1 MTNTLNQ
8 IIFFFLHQN
17 QNIFFSNIGNQNIF
31 LEKSHIPSPFKLNG
45 RSLRQ
50 NVLVH
55 VFIIRTIR
63 FDYFA
68 KSYKQRLQHDSFVDM
83 LECSCC
89 FSWLYFWMKGIS
101 ITIFNCR
108 CIGFFYIITINCHKL
123 LHSKQRRIK
132 LTVTSYFIQNRDV

>member
-1 MTNTLNQ
+1 MLWFLVSFRISFSDNTSVRIFFFQNLTLGYMTNTLNQ
-8 IIFFFLHQN
+8 IIFFSSTKIR
-17 QNIFFSNIGNQNIF
+17 IFFSATLGIRIF
-31 LEKSHIPSPFKLNG
+31 FYEKSHTPSPFKLNG

-89 FSWLYFWMKGIS
+89 FSWLYF
-101 ITIFNCR
+101 
-108 CIGFFYIITINCHKL
+108 
-123 LHSKQRRIK
+123 
-132 LTVTSYFIQNRDV
+132 